1 MTWLWTVSA
10 LTPLA
15 TALALLLLAADPVR
29 GEAARLR
36 LVRFAP
42 ASLVPVLVLTVLGP
56 SSVGTLDVPWVF
68 FGTTASLDSVGRPL
82 LLVATVLYA
91 AALSATSA
99 RGTDRP
105 AVMSALLLVCF
116 VGNATVF
123 VAADAAT
130 FYLGYAV
137 MSVCAYGLV
146 VHSGT
151 APARRAGRVY
161 LALTMLS
168 EMAVLVAVLLV
179 VDAGG
184 SRLVDAPAAVAA
196 SPHTSVIVVLLIL
209 GFGIK
214 CGLFPLH
221 EWLPLA
227 HPAAPPPGSA
237 VLSGAMIK
245 AGLVGWLRFL
255 PLGEVAL
262 PVWSSVLIVLAL
274 VSAFAALVPGALTR
288 DPKVALAYSSISQMG
303 FLGVLVGVALGAPE
317 LADACVLAAVLYAV
331 HHGMAKGGLF
341 LSVTVWRLHGSGPW
355 RGVVLAGMALLA
367 LAVAGAPLGSGAV
380 AKYAGK
386 SAVASAEPGLVD
398 VTAVL
403 PFVGTVSTLLL
414 VRAAF
419 CLLRSTEPEPRGVD
433 QALVSWTVLVLG
445 GTVATW
451 YLAGTWSP
459 VVSVPQ
465 LDAVTVWDATW
476 PILLGLVVAGAVWAV
491 ARSGRLPR
499 QVSDELVPAGDLIV
513 PVERLVGA
521 TVRAADRGAARVG
534 TWRDAVQTRTVAAAK
549 RVPVSVLDR
558 AEDRLTGWV
567 PSGVAVLVV
576 ASVVGVVL
584 AVTR

>member
-1 MTWLWTVSA
+1 MTWLWIASA
-10 LTPLA
+10 LVPLA
-15 TALALLLLAADPVR
+15 AALALLLAAADPGR
-29 GEAARLR
+29 GETARR
-36 LVRFAP
+36 GLVRFAP
-42 ASLVPVLVLTVLGP
+42 AALVPVLVLTVLGP
-56 SSVGTLDVPWVF
+56 RTVGDLDVPWVF
-68 FGTTASLDSVGRPL
+68 FGTTASLDSIGRPL

-99 RGTDRP
+99 RGTRRP

-137 MSVCAYGLV
+137 MSVCAYALV

-151 APARRAGRVY
+151 ASARRAGRVY
-161 LALTMLS
+161 LALTMVS

-179 VDAGG
+179 VHAGG
-184 SRLVDAPAAVAA
+184 ARLVDAPAAVAA
-196 SPHTSVIVVLLIL
+196 SPHTSVIVALLLL

-221 EWLPLA
+221 VWLPLA

-262 PVWSSVLIVLAL
+262 PTWSSVLVVLAL
-274 VSAFAALVPGALTR
+274 VSAFAALVPGVLTR

-341 LSVTVWRLHGSGPW
+341 LSVTVWRLHGRGPW
-355 RGVVLAGMALLA
+355 RRFVLAGMALLA

-386 SAVASAEPGLVD
+386 SAVASADPGLVD

-414 VRAAF
+414 VRAAY
-419 CLLRSTEPEPRGVD
+419 CLLRTTETEPRGAD

-451 YLAGTWSP
+451 YLAGVWAP

-476 PILLGLVVAGAVWAV
+476 PILLGLAAAGAVWAV
-491 ARSGRLPR
+491 ARTGRLPR
-499 QVSDELVPAGDLIV
+499 PVSDELVPAGDLVV
-513 PVERLVGA
+513 PVERLVGV
-521 TVRAADRGAARVG
+521 TVRAADRGATRVG
-534 TWRDAVQTRTVAAAK
+534 TWRDAVQSTTVAAAR
-549 RVPVSVLDR
+549 RVPVSLLDR

-576 ASVVGVVL
+576 AAVVGVVL